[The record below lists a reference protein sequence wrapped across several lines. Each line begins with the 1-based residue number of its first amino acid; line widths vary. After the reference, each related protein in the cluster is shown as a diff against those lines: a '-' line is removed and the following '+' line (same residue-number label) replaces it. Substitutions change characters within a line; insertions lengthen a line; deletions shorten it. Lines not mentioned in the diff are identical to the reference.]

1 MGTTIGN
8 AKESNMKDANM
19 KDASTENDDLESANC
34 EKRSKLTTKAIVMV
48 AILIAIVSFQGT
60 RLFKTWHEKSGANM
74 RASAPIEEKYRKQGP
89 FEPDSRTV
97 DARGDSPGYTLYFPS
112 LHSVAQGGPSRDS
125 WSIPDAGW
133 PLTIVCAGDA
143 LDSIRLHSL
152 LMHLASW
159 GMVVVLCD
167 VSDPESANRTATFL
181 REASREKSSGVLR
194 DVDLDRVGILGL
206 AEGGYGV
213 CRAILDS
220 EGTLNYLAAA
230 SLAPI
235 APRGV
240 FERKDEQRATPE
252 RRIVELSMPDG
263 VDESTV
269 PILILGGDKNSVYPP
284 VELDDVFDKIPAD
297 RVFAS
302 RVAADFN
309 ATIFENNG
317 YATAWF
323 LWKLNGD
330 EAAAKAFAGEAPEIE
345 NNALYYDV
353 KRTIM

>member
-8 AKESNMKDANM
+8 AKETNMKDANM

-60 RLFKTWHEKSGANM
+60 RLFKAWHEKSGANM

-125 WSIPDAGW
+125 WSIPDSGW
-133 PLTIVCAGDA
+133 PLTIVCAGEA

-167 VSDPESANRTATFL
+167 VSDPESVNRTATFL
-181 REASREKSSGVLR
+181 SEASREKSSGVLC
-194 DVDLDRVGILGL
+194 DVDFNRVGILGL
-206 AEGGYGV
+206 AEGGYHV

-220 EGTLNYLAAA
+220 EGTANYLAAA

-235 APRGV
+235 APRRGL
-240 FERKDEQRATPE
+240 ERTGEQVAPPE

-269 PILILGGDKNSVYPP
+269 PILILGGDRKSVYPP
-284 VELDDVFDKIPAD
+284 VELEDVFNEIPAD
-297 RVFAS
+297 CV
-302 RVAADFN
+302 VANLTGADFHGTLFD
-309 ATIFENNG
+309 ADG
-317 YATAWF
+317 YVTAWF
-323 LWKLNGD
+323 VWKLKGD
-330 EAAAKAFAGEAPEIE
+330 EAAALAFAGDEPEIE
-345 NNALYYDV
+345 KNALYSDV
-353 KRTIM
+353 RRRFL